1 MDDWQITRLAGALG
15 AEVRGLDLS
24 RADAEIAREIEAL
37 LVEHHVLFFPDQHPT
52 PESQLAFGR
61 LFGEVE
67 RHPHLD
73 NPWPGLPDGIFELAA
88 THGGVA
94 DEWHTDLTYLERPAL
109 FSILHMVRSPE
120 TGGDTMW
127 ANTALAYE
135 ALSPPMRSLC
145 DGLTAIHDGEPND
158 APTERAVHPVVR
170 VHPVT
175 GRRVLYVNQHF
186 TRRIVELS
194 AQESRLL
201 LDHLTKW
208 VSEPR
213 FTVRYRWK
221 KGTVAMWDNRASQH
235 FVLNDFHEERVIRR
249 ATVMGDR
256 VEAAEPPRWPS
267 YSRAGG
273 ASDTSRFDAILDSV
287 APSGEGRGDVCD

>member
-1 MDDWQITRLAGALG
+1 MHDWQITRLAGALG

-24 RADAEIAREIEAL
+24 RADAAMARAIEAL
-37 LVEHHVLFFPDQHPT
+37 LVEHQVLFFPDQHPT
-52 PESQLAFGR
+52 PEAQLAFGE

-88 THGGVA
+88 SHGGVA
-94 DEWHTDLTYLERPAL
+94 DEWHTDLTCLESPAL
-109 FSILHMVRSPE
+109 FSILHMVRVPG

-145 DGLTAIHDGEPND
+145 DGLTAIHDGAPNG
-158 APTERAVHPVVR
+158 AEEARAVHPVVR
-170 VHPVT
+170 IHPAS

-194 AQESRLL
+194 HVESELL
-201 LDHLTKW
+201 LSHLTRW
-208 VSEPR
+208 IAEPR
-213 FTVRYRWK
+213 FTVRYRWS

-235 FVLNDFHEERVIRR
+235 FVLNDFREERVIRR

-256 VEAAEPPRWPS
+256 VEAAEPPRWPV
-267 YSRAGG
+267 YARGEG
-273 ASDTSRFDAILDSV
+273 ESDTSRFDAILDAVVRSD
-287 APSGEGRGDVCD
+287 RTR